1 MRSKSRLRRRTF
13 VRPSVSLSNAE
24 PSRFFKII
32 LSGTI
37 HTQDMDVPAL
47 FWRDYM
53 GKLGPIKLQ
62 DSTGQKWSINLRR
75 YTGSIRIGKGWIG
88 FARANNVKEGDVCV

>member
-37 HTQDMDVPAL
+37 HTQDMRIPKEFVRRFENELSSEATIGVPDGLAL
-47 FWRDYM
+47 KMELEKSENEAIHSSVW
-53 GKLGPIKLQ
+53 
-62 DSTGQKWSINLRR
+62 
-75 YTGSIRIGKGWIG
+75 
-88 FARANNVKEGDVCV
+88 

>member
-1 MRSKSRLRRRTF
+1 
-13 VRPSVSLSNAE
+13 
-24 PSRFFKII
+24 
-32 LSGTI
+32 
-37 HTQDMDVPAL
+37 
-47 FWRDYM
+47 M